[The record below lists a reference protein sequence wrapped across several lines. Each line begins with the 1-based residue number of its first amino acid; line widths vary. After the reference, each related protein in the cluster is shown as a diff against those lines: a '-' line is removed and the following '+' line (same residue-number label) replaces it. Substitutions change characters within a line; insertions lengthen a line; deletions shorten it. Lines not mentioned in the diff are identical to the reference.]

1 MQVLWENT
9 PCLTF
14 FAPKIGWTKNQSS
27 TNIVLNEQKHI
38 SDSLFPLFFDQ
49 ILYFLVSFIQSFFF
63 QFALF
68 GVSKEAMKR
77 SST

>member
-68 GVSKEAMKR
+68 VVIKEAMKR